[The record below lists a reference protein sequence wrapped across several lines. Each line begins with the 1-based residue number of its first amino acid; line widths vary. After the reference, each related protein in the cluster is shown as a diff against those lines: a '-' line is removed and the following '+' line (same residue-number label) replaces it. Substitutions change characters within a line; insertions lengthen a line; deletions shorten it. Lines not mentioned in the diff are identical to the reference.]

1 MCGRGGPL
9 KSESRPPDALAE
21 LALWRRWYTGA
32 AVVAFLVGAAVH
44 AGFVAVFVGWGV
56 TELAWFNGLSVV
68 MMLTSCLLVRRG
80 HAMTSYALGV
90 LEIYLHAGV
99 CLEVIGWSFGAQYY
113 LFCSATMAMVLP
125 ASRRVRVVLFAVQ
138 MALAMAMMAWYHDAP
153 TPVTI
158 DPTQLMVL
166 HTFNVA
172 GAFFLIG
179 CVCYFLALS
188 ATRAELALSAEHDK
202 SEALL
207 GNMLPAVIVRRLK
220 DDKTAIAEAFPSAS
234 VLFADIVGFTGL
246 AESSPPQA
254 LVDLLNQIF
263 SRFDDLV
270 TASGLEKIKTI
281 GDAYM
286 VAAGIPV
293 ARPDHAEA
301 LLDLAI
307 AMRAAFHEYCREIAQ
322 PLQLRIGVSSG
333 PVVAGVIGRQRFLY
347 DLWGDTVNVAARMES
362 HGIADEIQV
371 SAATHALS
379 RHRHDFEARGAVEI
393 KGKGPMQC
401 YLLRGGGATPSL
413 RRPVPA

>member
-1 MCGRGGPL
+1 MIPRSRGPL
-9 KSESRPPDALAE
+9 PSTSSQPDALAE

-32 AVVAFLVGAAVH
+32 AGVAFLLGAAVH
-44 AGFVAVFVGWGV
+44 AGFVAVFLRWGV
-56 TELAWFNGLSVV
+56 VELAWFNGLSVV
-68 MMLTSCLLVRRG
+68 LMLTARLLVRRG
-80 HAMTSYALGV
+80 YAMTSYAIGV
-90 LEIYLHAGV
+90 LEIYVHAAV
-99 CLEVIGWSFGAQYY
+99 CLERVGWSFGAQYY

-125 ASRRVRVVLFAVQ
+125 ASRRMRIALFAVQ
-138 MALAMAMMAWYHDAP
+138 LALAMGLMAWYHDAP
-153 TPVTI
+153 SPVTI
-158 DPTQLMVL
+158 DATELTLL

-172 GAFFLIG
+172 GSFGLIG
-179 CVCYFLALS
+179 CICYFLALS

-202 SEALL
+202 SEELL
-207 GNMLPAVIVRRLK
+207 GNVLPAVIVRRLK
-220 DDKTAIAEAFPSAS
+220 EDKAAIAEAFPSAS

-246 AESSPPQA
+246 AETSPPQA

-293 ARPDHAEA
+293 ARPDHVDA

-307 AMRAAFHEYCREIAQ
+307 AMRATFHEYCREIDQ

-362 HGIADEIQV
+362 HGVADEIQV
-371 SAATHALS
+371 SAATHTLS
-379 RHRHDFEARGAVEI
+379 RRHTFEARGVVEI
-393 KGKGPMQC
+393 KGKGPMPT
-401 YLLRGGGATPSL
+401 YLLRGGGATQSL
-413 RRPVPA
+413 QRPVST